1 MSLGASSRLMFFVS
15 ISLAWCSTVVWAQN
29 ADMNTNTSWPKRTDA
44 YGDIISRTDSTPT
57 LNDVPQAALTSDT
70 LEVDAAISANSVRRV
85 CQDGTPVTET
95 TGSVWYVARESSGTG
110 NGTTWDGAFNTIQ
123 PAIDAAFAAGGG
135 EVWVTRG
142 VYDEVR
148 LTLSGA
154 LSMAPGVQVYGG
166 FIGTETARDER
177 DWEANA
183 TRIDG
188 SQARAGSSAYH
199 VVVGAEDAML
209 DGFEITGGRAV
220 GAGDDD
226 QVGGGM
232 LIKNA
237 SMTVARCTFFVNV
250 GGWGGGLAIVTSA
263 SPTIERCIFE
273 NNQGTVNGGGVHV
286 WDQCAPLFRDCIF
299 TNNSAERMGGALLEG
314 GDSASTIFGCYFNL
328 NFARNLGGAIGEYE
342 GGASRIVNC
351 VFVGNTVQ
359 SDQWGGGGLGC
370 WQSAPIVINC
380 TFSMNSSPFGA
391 GIYQD
396 GPPAPMRVINS
407 ILWEDVGGEL
417 NGSFDITYCNVQG
430 GAQGEG
436 NLSPPEN
443 PLFVDPENG
452 DFRLAANSPCIDR
465 GTLSEAPT
473 VDIIGTP
480 RPQDQGI
487 DMGAY
492 EYAPGQEGE
501 GEGEGEGEEP
511 PLTPWVTVAITEAND
526 LCRVYLNGELA
537 VETAWGEGPGGI
549 EIGDEPGYSGEVDIT
564 QALRVGNNT
573 FRFVVWNAEGCCAVS
588 GFFQVKVNG
597 VTVYNNGIER
607 ADSTEGVKFFDT
619 YSLLWDLTKAD
630 LIVEAQDAV
639 TQARL
644 PFAVVRVDPG
654 GHTARLADNG
664 LHRFLLDRPGAYTAT
679 AFAAGYEPETAP
691 PLVFGAD
698 SVYAT
703 VVFFMTPQAGG
714 SPDSDGDGLP
724 DWDEINLHGT
734 NPDNPDTDGDGMSDL
749 FEVQYGL
756 DPTLDDAHE
765 DLDGDGFTNL
775 REFFLRSDPT
785 DPSDPRADFYVS
797 LAGNNANAGTRD
809 APWRT
814 LQYAIDAV
822 GELVGDAVGR
832 AEPARLR
839 LLADGTLASVIAEA
853 GTYQEDVALRPGIRV
868 EGASLGQTI
877 IQGRVTGA
885 PHSALVRVRVQE
897 PAAGA
902 TPLVRVSNSA
912 MLLDRVTLRGRTSSL
927 ATGVL
932 FEGEDTGGT
941 LMTDCVLVQL
951 RTGLDIHGAVPLV
964 RRTRFSDISGD
975 AIVLRAISA
984 KQGEENTLGTANDS
998 GSGWNR
1004 FENIGGKVVVNERGT
1019 EIRVEDNDWDTDDP
1033 AEIAELVEGPV
1044 DYEPFLPKG
1053 GGLLPASIICAVWEA
1068 ATNMPVTNAALSIA
1082 PGGITPV
1089 TDNVDGVYVFAALP
1103 AGTYTVTVNAPG
1115 FDAMGTATTVSG
1127 GQTAS
1132 LVFALGAEKAQPPP
1146 DGCGCFKAADAS
1158 GPALSAQ
1165 AGNVLVLV
1173 LAVAAALSRRRRAA
1187 RASRP

>member
-1 MSLGASSRLMFFVS
+1 MRKSMCFVALVCCGASRLLGLPIEVTTHLDVQDAS
-15 ISLAWCSTVVWAQN
+15 LTATIEDLVNGATGPDGLISLREAVQAANVTPGQDVIYFSPDVTEPIRLGTGGSTSELWLTDNSGGTTITGDGIVIDGGAFQVTEAGLRIVSGENVIVGLTIVRCPLAGICLDGVNATANVIAGCHIGILNGAAAPNRFGIEIRNGANGNIIGAGGIEFPNVISGNQEAGIFIYGEGTENNSVVGNFIGTNEGGAQAVPNGLNGVTIGYGACSNVVGGLLPEMRNVISGNTRSGVFLIDNNPGIVTRNNVIWGN
-29 ADMNTNTSWPKRTDA
+29 DIGLTAD
-44 YGDIISRTDSTPT
+44 G
-57 LNDVPQAALTSDT
+57 QAALGNGFWG
-70 LEVDAAISANSVRRV
+70 IYM
-85 CQDGTPVTET
+85 GGGP
-95 TGSVWYVARESSGTG
+95 TG
-110 NGTTWDGAFNTIQ
+110 NFVGGATEGAGNRIAYNGRDGIELNGAATRENRILGNRIFMNQEKTIDLVAGANGGIQ
-123 PAIDAAFAAGGG
+123 PP
-135 EVWVTRG
+135 V
-142 VYDEVR
+142 
-148 LTLSGA
+148 
-154 LSMAPGVQVYGG
+154 
-166 FIGTETARDER
+166 
-177 DWEANA
+177 
-183 TRIDG
+183 
-188 SQARAGSSAYH
+188 
-199 VVVGAEDAML
+199 
-209 DGFEITGGRAV
+209 ITGVNPVRGTAGQPNAVVEVFADPDDEAWDFLGRTTA
-220 GAGDDD
+220 D
-226 QVGGGM
+226 
-232 LIKNA
+232 
-237 SMTVARCTFFVNV
+237 
-250 GGWGGGLAIVTSA
+250 
-263 SPTIERCIFE
+263 
-273 NNQGTVNGGGVHV
+273 
-286 WDQCAPLFRDCIF
+286 
-299 TNNSAERMGGALLEG
+299 
-314 GDSASTIFGCYFNL
+314 
-328 NFARNLGGAIGEYE
+328 E
-342 GGASRIVNC
+342 GGA
-351 VFVGNTVQ
+351 FVLDPYILVSGGGNILATVTDVAGNT
-359 SDQWGGGGLGC
+359 SAL
-370 WQSAPIVINC
+370 SAPFPI
-380 TFSMNSSPFGA
+380 
-391 GIYQD
+391 
-396 GPPAPMRVINS
+396 
-407 ILWEDVGGEL
+407 
-417 NGSFDITYCNVQG
+417 
-430 GAQGEG
+430 
-436 NLSPPEN
+436 
-443 PLFVDPENG
+443 
-452 DFRLAANSPCIDR
+452 
-465 GTLSEAPT
+465 SE
-473 VDIIGTP
+473 TP
-480 RPQDQGI
+480 
-487 DMGAY
+487 
-492 EYAPGQEGE
+492 
-501 GEGEGEGEEP
+501 GEGEGEEP

-549 EIGDEPGYSGEVDIT
+549 EIGNQPGYSGEVDIT

-756 DPTLDDAHE
+756 DPTLDDAYE